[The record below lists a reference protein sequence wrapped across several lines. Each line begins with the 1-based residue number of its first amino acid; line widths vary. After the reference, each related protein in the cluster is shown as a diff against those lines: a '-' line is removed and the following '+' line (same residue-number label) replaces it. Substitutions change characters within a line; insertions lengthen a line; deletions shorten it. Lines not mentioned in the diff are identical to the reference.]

1 MIPVHVMQAGADS
14 IVVRVKEW
22 LQCFGTHMWGCM
34 CGAVC
39 VKLYVWGCM
48 CGAVCVGLYVEDTGN
63 VTPAAVAGRS

>member
-1 MIPVHVMQAGADS
+1 
-14 IVVRVKEW
+14 
-22 LQCFGTHMWGCM
+22 
-34 CGAVC
+34 